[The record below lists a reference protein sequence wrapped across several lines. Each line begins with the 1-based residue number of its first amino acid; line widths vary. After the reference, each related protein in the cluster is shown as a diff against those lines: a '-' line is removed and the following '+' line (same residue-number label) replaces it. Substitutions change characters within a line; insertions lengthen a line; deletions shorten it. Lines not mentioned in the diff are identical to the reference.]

1 MTRAKGLKSAVWM
14 AFMGAVVFVPA
25 GTLDWPNGWVFMA
38 EMTPGATVL
47 HIAVEEDRLRK
58 GLPGYGD

>member
-1 MTRAKGLKSAVWM
+1 M
-14 AFMGAVVFVPA
+14 AFTGAVVFVPA

-58 GLPGYGD
+58 RLPGYGD